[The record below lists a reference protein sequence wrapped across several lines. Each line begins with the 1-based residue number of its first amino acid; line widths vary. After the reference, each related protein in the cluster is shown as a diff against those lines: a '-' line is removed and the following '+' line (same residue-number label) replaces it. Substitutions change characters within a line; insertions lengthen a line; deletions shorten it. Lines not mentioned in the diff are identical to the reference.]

1 MYSEEGMKATRTHI
15 NASIGCSL
23 ICKFC
28 YHLGIAGD
36 MRYQK
41 NQNGNVTSI
50 EFDKPK
56 NYSRKI
62 RYNSPEY
69 VVKLSKFI
77 KDKYDV
83 NYVYFLDENLMTM
96 DVYSQR
102 VWMKEICRLWKE
114 YDLVPKKKKDGT
126 WTGLYWS
133 GTITTLCEPGVLKTM
148 AEAGSH
154 TWFTVMNI

>member
-1 MYSEEGMKATRTHI
+1 MDDLPYPAYDLFPLEEVYFKNSALMYSEEGMKATRRLDI

-56 NYSRKI
+56 IIQGKSDI
-62 RYNSPEY
+62 T
-69 VVKLSKFI
+69 VLSMLLNF
-77 KDKYDV
+77 
-83 NYVYFLDENLMTM
+83 
-96 DVYSQR
+96 
-102 VWMKEICRLWKE
+102 
-114 YDLVPKKKKDGT
+114 
-126 WTGLYWS
+126 
-133 GTITTLCEPGVLKTM
+133 
-148 AEAGSH
+148 
-154 TWFTVMNI
+154 